1 MFRRR
6 WSGLPEDPMFPSN
19 LKDLGQVFPLVSSRV
34 GKTNTRSY
42 FVNDQDEIR
51 NIENPNYYF
60 KYYLTKNGRVNDRQR
75 FHFNEAI
82 RDIVHDRL
90 EKEGMKKVLL
100 PIGAQ
105 PTSPHVPI
113 FTSADLSTA
122 SRVIIVFGEPSQD
135 LGILALRV
143 ANGPG
148 GINKGSMVS
157 VVQEIAR
164 QTSSASAPSPP
175 GIILANTGELW
186 WWPEGKKALSPTSA
200 HAVPQKS
207 MVHHGRAF
215 NPKLH
220 SISKN
225 ETPEAHVRY
234 VLDEALPALVPS
246 SARLDIVGIGLG
258 ADHVT
263 RALDSPDTWSVLGHR
278 INTLSLLGSTTAID
292 ELSHEPLKEF
302 LPRRARAY
310 ITDETPALTP
320 LAQPGGNPNTASFT
334 QHGCTVFSSGEEH
347 YVERMFITSRA
358 PILDWI
364 QEVALA
370 GQGYRH
376 PAVVAVDPRVPTE
389 EEWAAGGFDETWERL
404 PEFARPSLGYAT
416 TYEDHEHCTVLEGIR
431 EIAKSRATDHSE
443 GDNE

>member
-6 WSGLPEDPMFPSN
+6 WSGLPEDPMFPSR
-19 LKDLGQVFPLVSSRV
+19 LKDLG
-34 GKTNTRSY
+34 Y

-51 NIENPNYYF
+51 NIENPDYYF
-60 KYYLTKNGRVNDRQR
+60 KYFLTKNGRVNDRQR

-82 RDIVHDRL
+82 RDIVHNRL

-113 FTSADLSTA
+113 FTSADLATA
-122 SRVIIVFGEPSQD
+122 SRVVVVFGEPSQD

-148 GINKGSMVS
+148 GITKGSMVS

-164 QTSSASAPSPP
+164 QTSSASDPSAP

-186 WWPEGKKALSPTSA
+186 WWPEGKKALSPASA
-200 HAVPQKS
+200 LAVPQKS

-220 SISKN
+220 SVSKN
-225 ETPEAHVRY
+225 ESPEAHVRH
-234 VLDEALPALVPS
+234 VLDEVIPALVPP

-258 ADHVT
+258 ADHAT
-263 RALDSPDTWSVLGHR
+263 RALDSPDVWSVLGHR
-278 INTLSLLGSTTAID
+278 INTLSLLGSTTAVD

-310 ITDETPALTP
+310 ITDEAPALTP
-320 LAQPGGNPNTASFT
+320 LARPGGNPNTASFT

-347 YVERMFITSRA
+347 YVERMLVASRV

-389 EEWAAGGFDETWERL
+389 EEWAAGGFDEAWAKL
-404 PEFARPSLGYAT
+404 PEFARPSLGYAMAP
-416 TYEDHEHCTVLEGIR
+416 EDHEHCNVLEGVG
-431 EIAKSRATDHSE
+431 EIAKSRAAEHSE

>member
-6 WSGLPEDPMFPSN
+6 WSGLPEDPIV
-19 LKDLGQVFPLVSSRV
+19 GQ
-34 GKTNTRSY
+34 TNTRSY

-51 NIENPNYYF
+51 NIETPNYYF

-75 FHFNEAI
+75 FHFNEAV
-82 RDIVHDRL
+82 RDIVHERL
-90 EKEGMKKVLL
+90 EKEGMEKVLL

-113 FTSADLSTA
+113 FTSANLATA
-122 SRVIIVFGEPSQD
+122 SRVVVVFGEPSQD

-148 GINKGSMVS
+148 GINNGSMVS
-157 VVQEIAR
+157 VVQNIAR
-164 QTSSASAPSPP
+164 QTSSASDSSAP

-200 HAVPQKS
+200 IAVPQKS

-215 NPKLH
+215 NSKLN
-220 SISKN
+220 SIPQN
-225 ETPEAHVRY
+225 ESPEAHVRY
-234 VLDEALPALVPS
+234 VLNEVLPAFVPS

-258 ADHVT
+258 ADQVT

-292 ELSHEPLKEF
+292 ELSHESLKEF

-310 ITDETPALTP
+310 ITDEAPALTP

-334 QHGCTVFSSGEEH
+334 RHGCTVFSSGEEH
-347 YVERMFITSRA
+347 YVERILITGRVL
-358 PILDWI
+358 ILEWI

-370 GQGYRH
+370 GQSYRH

-389 EEWAAGGFDETWERL
+389 EEWAAGGFDDAWENL
-404 PEFARPSLGYAT
+404 PEFAKPSLGYAMT
-416 TYEDHEHCTVLEGIR
+416 PEDHEHCSVLEGVQ
-431 EIAKSRATDHSE
+431 EIAESRAAKQSDE
-443 GDNE
+443 DD